1 MTFVPKDQNGNS
13 FIIEFKV
20 LDDMLE
26 TTIEQTIENAK
37 KQIIEKRYE
46 ENLIERG
53 FKNITKIVFAF
64 KGKDVKM
71 VAF

>member
-1 MTFVPKDQNGNS
+1 MLKPMDKNGNI

-20 LDDMLE
+20 LDDLLE

-37 KQIIEKRYE
+37 KQIIDKKYE

-53 FKNITKIVFAF
+53 FKNITRMVFAF
-64 KGKDVKM
+64 KGKEFKM
-71 VAF
+71 VTF

>member
-53 FKNITKIVFAF
+53 FKNITKMVFAF